1 MAEDTNNLEKDNVTT
16 VNLDTNSENKS
27 QEENLSNQQIQ
38 SEINQISQKKKM
50 PLIKKILFGLIA
62 FLLLLIFCERIY
74 LLYLFDPWTLLSLTS
89 HFIQR

>member
-50 PLIKKILFGLIA
+50 PL
-62 FLLLLIFCERIY
+62 LLHR
-74 LLYLFDPWTLLSLTS
+74 
-89 HFIQR
+89 